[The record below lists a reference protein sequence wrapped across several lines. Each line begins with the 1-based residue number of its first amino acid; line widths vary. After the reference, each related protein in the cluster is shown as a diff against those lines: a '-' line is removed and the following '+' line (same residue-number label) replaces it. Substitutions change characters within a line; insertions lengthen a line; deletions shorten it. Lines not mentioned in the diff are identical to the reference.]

1 MKYITSSIM
10 AFFLFF
16 SVGAANAQQ
25 AGALHQS
32 TLSTWVKADRGNK
45 MATVSSIAQRLG
57 LSTNKDKLR
66 EWTVEI
72 VSCVDE
78 VAFEPRIR
86 GMRVD
91 ETVVICVQMLKEDG
105 MR

>member
-1 MKYITSSIM
+1 M
-10 AFFLFF
+10 AVFLLS
-16 SVGAANAQQ
+16 SVGAANAQRD
-25 AGALHQS
+25 GALYQS
-32 TLSTWVKADRGNK
+32 TLSNWVKADRGNK
-45 MATVSSIAQRLG
+45 LDAISSIAQRLG

-72 VSCVDE
+72 VSCIDE
-78 VAFEPRIR
+78 VSFEPRLR

-91 ETVVICVQMLKEDG
+91 EAAVICVQMLKEDG